1 MMPAVM
7 PTMLLSMLPSML
19 PSTLSSMLPSM
30 GPWVFEILSWVPAII
45 FPAASGL
52 QLLTIVH
59 RRNADGVSIPAWAM
73 FAVANLCLFV
83 YTEKYGE
90 MESIV
95 GALGT
100 SGLNL
105 CIVVVSLQYRRKS

>member
-7 PTMLLSMLPSML
+7 PTMLLSMLPSM
-19 PSTLSSMLPSM
+19 
-30 GPWVFEILSWVPAII
+30 GPWVFEVLGWVPAII

>member
-7 PTMLLSMLPSML
+7 PTMLLSMLPSM
-19 PSTLSSMLPSM
+19 
-30 GPWVFEILSWVPAII
+30 GPWVFEILGWVPAII